1 MKADQ
6 SYKDIV
12 AAQDK
17 MADAPKWAKSFM
29 GPEMVEMAK
38 KSAENKLPIMLLTL
52 VGAGLCLWG
61 ALEMRKLKKQGFM
74 LWVIGEFLPII
85 GGVIFVGMGMFTGLS
100 AIGFVFPLIFLI
112 LYLVQRKYL
121 VY

>member
-1 MKADQ
+1 
-6 SYKDIV
+6 
-12 AAQDK
+12 
-17 MADAPKWAKSFM
+17 
-29 GPEMVEMAK
+29 
-38 KSAENKLPIMLLTL
+38 LPIMLLTL
-52 VGAGLCLWG
+52 VGVGLCLWG

-85 GGVIFVGMGMFTGLS
+85 GGLIFIGTGMVS
-100 AIGFVFPLIFLI
+100 GFSMIWLIIPVIFLI